1 MRFAHHPYFIRPPAA
16 PDQEYPYV
24 KSLAR
29 FCFRRRWIV
38 LAVWILLF
46 LGINIAAQTFGSAFA
61 NSFSLPGTNS
71 THAESLL
78 SSGFQGK
85 AGDIDQIVF
94 HATSGTIA
102 SHRAQIEALVAEA
115 GKLPNV
121 AQVVSPFLGGPL
133 QISQDG
139 KIAYAVLYFAKPA
152 FKLKDS
158 QIRAVE
164 SVGKTARSSS
174 LDVEFGG
181 NAFGQLDAPKGSPG
195 EVFGLIATAIVLV
208 LAFGSF
214 FAMLLPLGV
223 ALFALGIASAAT
235 TLLSHGL
242 SIAQFAPILGSLIG
256 LGVGIDYALF
266 IVTRS
271 RQGLKR
277 GLSVEDSIITAINTS
292 GRAVLFAGLT
302 VCVALLGMLVLRL
315 SFLNG
320 VAIASSLTVLITMF
334 ASLTLLPALLGFQ
347 KHHALSRKERRALK
361 AHGPEPVVVA
371 TNWQRWA
378 DFVSRRPRVL
388 SLAALIIIVM
398 MAVPFFSLHL
408 GSSDHGS
415 NPKGTTTRQAY
426 DLLAT
431 GFGPGFNGPLQV
443 VGAIHNA
450 NDRTAMAS
458 LQQSLQGKPDVAAVA
473 PLQLSANG
481 RVAVIYVVPKSS
493 PQDTKTEELINT
505 IRNTYIPAA
514 TSTSHTGIFVG
525 GITAIFADFATIFLA
540 KIPLFIGVI
549 VLLGCLLLMVA
560 FRSIVIPLTAAAM
573 NLFAAGAS
581 FGLVVAVFQWGWG
594 SSLIGAGTGPVE
606 SFLPVIMIA
615 ILFGLSMDYQVF
627 LVSRMHEE
635 WLNTG
640 SNTEAINRGQA
651 NTGRVIS
658 AAALVMI
665 CVFSSFSFGGQRVI
679 AEFGIGLG
687 GAVLMDAFILR
698 TVLVPALMHFFGD
711 ANWWMPKWLER
722 VVPHVAVEATEDV
735 AA

>member
-1 MRFAHHPYFIRPPAA
+1 M
-16 PDQEYPYV
+16 

-29 FCFRRRWIV
+29 FSFRRRWLV
-38 LAVWILLF
+38 LAAWIVLF
-46 LGINIAAQTFGSAFA
+46 LGINVAAQTFGSAFA

-71 THAESLL
+71 THALTLL
-78 SSGFQGK
+78 QSGFASK
-85 AGDIDQIVF
+85 SGDIDQIVF
-94 HATSGTIA
+94 QATRGTIQ
-102 SHRAQIEALVAEA
+102 SHQRQIEAVVARA
-115 GKLPNV
+115 SKLPDV
-121 AQVVSPFLGGPL
+121 AQVVSPFLGGSL
-133 QISQDG
+133 QISKDG
-139 KIAYAVLYFAKPA
+139 KIAYAVVYFSKSS
-152 FKLKDS
+152 FKLTNP

-164 SVGKTARSSS
+164 TVAAGARSPS
-174 LDVEFGG
+174 LNVQFGG

-195 EVFGLIATAIVLV
+195 EIFGLIATAIVLI

-242 SIAQFAPILGSLIG
+242 NIAQFAPILGSLIG

-277 GLSVEDSIITAINTS
+277 GLSVEDSIVTAIDTS
-292 GRAVLFAGLT
+292 GRAVLFAGAT
-302 VCVALLGMLVLRL
+302 VCIALLGMLVLRL
-315 SFLNG
+315 AFLNG

-334 ASLTLLPALLGFQ
+334 ASLTLLPALLGIEKF
-347 KHHALSRKERRALK
+347 HALSRKERRSLK
-361 AHGPEPVVVA
+361 VNGPEPLVIA
-371 TNWQRWA
+371 SAWQRWA
-378 DFVSRRPRVL
+378 AYVSRRPRTI
-388 SLAALIIIVM
+388 SLAALVVIV
-398 MAVPFFSLHL
+398 VLGIPFFSLHL
-408 GSSDHGS
+408 GSSDQGS
-415 NPKGTTTRQAY
+415 NPAGSTTRQAY
-426 DLLAT
+426 DLLAK

-443 VGAIHNA
+443 VGAIHNSA
-450 NDRTAMAS
+450 DQQAMIA
-458 LQQSLQGKPDVAAVA
+458 LDQSLQGKPDVAAVA

-481 RVAVIYVVPKSS
+481 HVGVIYVIPKSS
-493 PQDTKTEELINT
+493 PQDTKTEDLIQT
-505 IRNTYIPAA
+505 IRSTYVPAA
-514 TSTSHTGIFVG
+514 TSGSHTAIYVGGLVAIFV
-525 GITAIFADFATIFLA
+525 DFATIFTA
-540 KIPLFIGVI
+540 KIPLFVGVI

-594 SSLIGAGTGPVE
+594 SSLIGAGTGPIE

-640 SNTEAINRGQA
+640 SNEEAISRGQA

-665 CVFSSFSFGGQRVI
+665 CVFFSFAFGGQRVI

-698 TVLVPALMHFFGD
+698 TVLVPALMHFFGN
-711 ANWWMPKWLER
+711 ANWWMPAWLER
-722 VVPHVAVEATEDV
+722 IVPHVAVEATEELAV
-735 AA
+735 